1 MQAAKDFYGTLLP
14 KGLGANDSDFERGL
28 AEEIKILESLRNS
41 ITGDSGVADNWRKDL
56 DDDVALWKKM
66 LYGEQSR

>member
-1 MQAAKDFYGTLLP
+1 MTLVIRNC
-14 KGLGANDSDFERGL
+14 ANDSDFERGL